1 MRQAYPSDI
10 SREQFEIIRP
20 MLESARKVTH
30 PREID
35 LYDIFCAVLYILKE
49 ACRWRSLPHDFPK
62 WQNVY
67 YHFQIWSTPDENE
80 ESILDKVLKNL
91 YGKNVKSTI
100 EIPKPQWLSSMP
112 KA

>member
-1 MRQAYPSDI
+1 MRQAYPSDV
-10 SREQFEIIRP
+10 SREQFEKIRHL
-20 MLESARKVTH
+20 LESATKKTR
-30 PREID
+30 PRDID
-35 LYDIFCAVLYILKE
+35 LYDIFCAVLYVLKE

-67 YHFQIWSTPDENE
+67 YHFQIWSKTDNNG

-91 YGKNVKSTI
+91 YGKKVKSTV